1 MAAADIFT
9 TVGEEQVTDYLDGT
23 TAVPSDLYVD
33 WGVGGTTA
41 VKGDVALTTPGGESR
56 VIGTPTQ
63 PTASVNR
70 FIATITAS
78 GAKNIDEMGLFS
90 ASTSGN
96 MLVSSTFTEIVLAN
110 GDKIEFTIDLTHS

>member
-9 TVGEEQVTDYLDGT
+9 TVGEQQFADYLYGT
-23 TAVPSDLYVD
+23 TAVPSDSYID
-33 WGVGGTTA
+33 WGTGGTTA
-41 VKGDVALTTPGGESR
+41 VKGDSALTTPGGESR

-70 FIATITAS
+70 FVATITAS
-78 GAKNIDEMGLFS
+78 GGKTIDEMGLFS

-96 MLVSSTFTEIVLAN
+96 MIVSSTFTGIVLAS
-110 GDKIEFTIDLTHS
+110 GDKIEFTIDMTHS

>member
-9 TVGEEQVTDYLDGT
+9 TVGEQQFADYLDGT
-23 TAVPSDLYVD
+23 TAVPSAFYID
-33 WGVGGTTA
+33 WGTGGTTA
-41 VKGDVALTTPGGESR
+41 VKGDSALTTPGGESR

-70 FIATITAS
+70 FVATITAS
-78 GAKNIDEMGLFS
+78 GGKTIDEMGLFS

-96 MLVSSTFTEIVLAN
+96 MIVSSTFTGIVLAS
-110 GDKIEFTIDLTHS
+110 GAKIEFTIDMTHS